1 MKDNSLLYIAK
12 YMRLSME
19 DELEGE
25 SYSIT
30 NQRLLIDSHLQKIG
44 LGTNP
49 CIEYIDDGN
58 TGTNFE
64 RQGFQDM
71 MNDIKKGKIH
81 IVIVKDFSRLGRD
94 YIETGN
100 LIEQVFPFLGIR
112 LIVISVA
119 ILMSN

>member
-1 MKDNSLLYIAK
+1 MMKDNSLLYIAK

-58 TGTNFE
+58 TGTNF
-64 RQGFQDM
+64 
-71 MNDIKKGKIH
+71 
-81 IVIVKDFSRLGRD
+81 
-94 YIETGN
+94 
-100 LIEQVFPFLGIR
+100 
-112 LIVISVA
+112 
-119 ILMSN
+119 